1 MHPRVARAVA
11 LARAVHDAG
20 RRVDASFLAAAVA
33 YFAFVSLVPLA
44 LLAFAV
50 ASTVGDGALTDQAA
64 EALGGLLAPA
74 GQAVLTQ
81 ALEGEAGRG
90 GATLA
95 GLAVLLWSGLR
106 VLRGLDRAFSRVYG
120 TATEGLAEQLRDAAI
135 VLGATVVGLVGMAV
149 VGTLVAL
156 LPVVS
161 PLRGV
166 GVAVLWA
173 TLLVAFLPLF
183 TLFPD
188 EDVSPREALPGTALA
203 ATAFVALGSLFGVYT
218 SVAGSFALYGVL
230 GAVLLLVT
238 WLYVGSLAVMY
249 GAVLNA
255 VVAGRIGDFRDS
267 PE

>member
-1 MHPRVARAVA
+1 MHPRLAYALA
-11 LARAVHDAG
+11 LARAVYDTG
-20 RRVDASFLAAAVA
+20 RRVDVGLLAAAVA

-50 ASTVGDGALTDQAA
+50 ASMVGDGTLTDQAA
-64 EALGGLLAPA
+64 GALSGLLAPA
-74 GQAVLTQ
+74 GQAVLTD
-81 ALEGEAGRG
+81 ALAGQTGRG
-90 GATLA
+90 GATVV
-95 GLAVLLWSGLR
+95 GIAVLLWSGLR

-120 TATEGLAEQLRDAAI
+120 ADPEGLPGQLRDALV
-135 VLGATVVGLVGMAV
+135 VLGATVAGLAAMAV
-149 VGTLVAL
+149 VGAMVAL
-156 LPVVS
+156 LPVLS

-166 GVAVLWA
+166 GVALLWG

-188 EDVSPREALPGTALA
+188 ADVGVREALPGTVVA

-218 SVAGSFALYGVL
+218 TYAGGFAVYGAL
-230 GAVLLLVT
+230 GAILLLVT

-255 VVAGRIGDFRDS
+255 VHAGQVGDYWTT
-267 PE
+267 EE